1 MALSDKQAVFVA
13 EYLKCFNASE
23 AARRAGYSDKW
34 VNTNAAKILQNTS
47 VRDAVSD
54 ALQEKVMSANE
65 ALSRMSEIARGVH
78 SAYIIVDDDGPG
90 VDIEQM
96 IADDKAH
103 LIKSITPTQYG
114 VKIEFCDMQAALNT
128 ILKHHGALIDRSDV
142 TSGGESLNAIGETRE
157 RLLATIAGIRK
168 DGTGG

>member
-13 EYLKCFNASE
+13 EYLRCFNASE

-34 VNTNAAKILQNTS
+34 ITTNATKILQNTS
-47 VRDAVSD
+47 VKEAIST
-54 ALQEKVMSANE
+54 ALQEKVMGADE
-65 ALSRMSEIARGVH
+65 ALARMSEIARG
-78 SAYIIVDDDGPG
+78 AQARYIIVDDDGPG

-128 ILKHHGALIDRSDV
+128 ILKASGVLVDRSLNVNLDNL
-142 TSGGESLNAIGETRE
+142 TDGQLERIARGENVLGV
-157 RLLATIAGIRK
+157 IAKQG
-168 DGTGG
+168 